1 MTIPVLMA
9 NLETPH
15 TEIPSFYEISAH
27 KVKVT
32 AHDEEVHGMTKYHH
46 IMKKYQHVK
55 VSAC

>member
-1 MTIPVLMA
+1 MA

-15 TEIPSFYEISAH
+15 TEIPSFYEISAR

-32 AHDEEVHGMTKYHH
+32 AHDEEVHGMAKYHH

>member
-15 TEIPSFYEISAH
+15 TEMPSFYEISAR

-32 AHDEEVHGMTKYHH
+32 AHDEEVSAWNDKVSSYNEE
-46 IMKKYQHVK
+46 